1 MKYIIIGFII
11 IQTIY
16 FLYANYTLDDEFAYH
31 GFANEQDYQNYR
43 NEMKKLLNQPA
54 DKSIIDKINKL
65 QTPNLEIYNM
75 MNYKPYFVL
84 SIMVVR
90 LIVGI
95 SFWLAV
101 FILLS
106 LFCHYVY
113 MRLYGRMVIF

>member
-84 SIMVVR
+84 STMVVR